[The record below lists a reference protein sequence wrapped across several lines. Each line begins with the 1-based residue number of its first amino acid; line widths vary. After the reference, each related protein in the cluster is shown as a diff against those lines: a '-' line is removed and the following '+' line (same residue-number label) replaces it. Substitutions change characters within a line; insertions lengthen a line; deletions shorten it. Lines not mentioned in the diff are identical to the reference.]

1 MRIREDEASPFRKC
15 TAMCLDAGQLES
27 PLPPVALASRSPRRR
42 ELLAAHGVRHQI
54 VDAGVDDGELIPGNQ
69 DPRSW
74 VMALAYLKAQ
84 AAASH
89 MDRSACA
96 EEQLILAADTIC
108 VMDGKIIGQP
118 VDEEDARRILELF
131 RDAEHEVLTGVALL
145 NTRTGQRDLFVDVAR
160 VRVGHITDEQIDTY
174 LASGQWRGKAGAYNL
189 SERLEA
195 GWPITF
201 EGDPTSIM
209 GLPMG
214 VLTTR
219 LARFARSAACD

>member
-1 MRIREDEASPFRKC
+1 
-15 TAMCLDAGQLES
+15 MCLDTAHD

-42 ELLAAHGVRHQI
+42 ELLTSRGVRHEVI
-54 VDAGVDDGELIPGNQ
+54 DADIDDAELTPGDS

-84 AAASH
+84 AGALGSRDWNRLQAAIV
-89 MDRSACA
+89 
-96 EEQLILAADTIC
+96 LGADTVC
-108 VMDGKIIGQP
+108 VKDGQIIGQP
-118 VDEEDARRILELF
+118 IDEADARRILHLF
-131 RDAEHEVLTGVALL
+131 RDTDHEVLTGVALL

-160 VRVGHITDEQIDTY
+160 VHVGHVSDEQIEEY

-201 EGDPTSIM
+201 QGDPTSIM
-209 GLPMG
+209 GLPMEA
-214 VLTTR
+214 LTAR
-219 LARFARSAACD
+219 LSRFARHDAGK